1 MVRGLADA
9 PAPVHERSFRD
20 AARTAALLLAVAIGV
35 AARWWRL
42 GARLYQYD
50 EAFTAVAARRPL
62 GGLVPFL
69 RDNDSHPPL
78 DYLIRAPFAHGGY
91 DLFALRAPSA
101 VFSTCALVLFA
112 WWMRR
117 RGWFGV
123 LATFVMATNG
133 FQLLF
138 GREARM
144 YALLELLGVIAAMV
158 LAAWLEHP
166 RRLHAVIIGVV
177 VFVGAMDHASMLFF
191 AMGFLVAAG
200 TRRDRPAW
208 EWRAGVI
215 GGLAAWSALW
225 GASFVAQARG
235 DHAGWIPPTSLDR
248 IAIAGG
254 RLVSLRS
261 GPEIVAFVVL
271 GFGLFCLV
279 RTQTDLARLAAVA
292 FVLPSALV
300 ALCGIFV
307 PILIERT
314 LTLGAWA
321 PCLAIAAIPAFAAK
335 HGSRFAAA
343 VVVVVVVITVPSGI
357 DVLTA
362 KWPDDDVARA
372 LRSVA
377 GPGDVVAIDP
387 GGWAALTDYGVA
399 AALGGA
405 QPVEIDGLA
414 PNTAFLVGDAQPTG
428 RIWLA
433 TQSHRSSIEGDACAR
448 SWRVGEFRIQC
459 VRVAVMNASS

>member
-20 AARTAALLLAVAIGV
+20 DARTAALLLAVAIGI

-50 EAFTAVAARRPL
+50 EAFTAVVARRPL
-62 GGLVPFL
+62 GGLIPFL
-69 RDNDSHPPL
+69 RHNDSHPPL
-78 DYLIRAPFAHGGY
+78 DYLIRAPFAHDGY

-101 VFSTCALVLFA
+101 IFSTCALVLFA

-123 LATFVMATNG
+123 LATFVMAING

-144 YALLELLGVIAAMV
+144 YALLQLLGVIAAMV

-166 RRLHAVIIGVV
+166 RRVHAVIIGVV
-177 VFVGAMDHASMLFF
+177 VFIGAMDHASMLFF
-191 AMGFLVAAG
+191 AVGFLVAAR

-208 EWRAGVI
+208 EWRAGVV
-215 GGLAAWSALW
+215 GGIAAWSAVW
-225 GASFVAQARG
+225 GPSFVVQARD
-235 DHAGWIPPTSLDR
+235 DHASWIPPTSLDR

-261 GPEIVAFVVL
+261 GPELLAFVVL
-271 GFGLFCLV
+271 VVGLLCLA
-279 RTQTDLARLAAVA
+279 RTHTDLARLALVA

-300 ALCGIFV
+300 ALCGVFV

-314 LTLGAWA
+314 LTIGAWA
-321 PCLAIAAIPAFAAK
+321 PCLALAAIPAFAAK
-335 HGSRFAAA
+335 LGSRFAVAA
-343 VVVVVVVITVPSGI
+343 VVVVMVITVPSGI

-399 AALGGA
+399 SALGGA

-414 PNTAFLVGDAQPTG
+414 PKTAFLVGHAQPTG

-433 TQSHRSSIEGDACAR
+433 TQFHQSSIAGDACGQ
-448 SWRVGEFRIQC
+448 SFRVGEFRIQC
-459 VRVAVMNASS
+459 VRVEVVNASS